1 MANTEI
7 VGRNVEILQTT
18 GAVAGKSPLSWSAA
32 IAGAVAATAVT
43 FIVISLGAGI
53 GLSMASPYSRGPTAG
68 TLTIAGA
75 VWLVMAQA
83 IGFTTGGYF
92 AGRLRSPAGDG
103 VIGER
108 KFRDGA
114 QGFLVWALGVVITL
128 FMIMAAGELAALVG
142 VNAAATTAGASA
154 GSGAGNALQR
164 AGTGADPTGYYVDA
178 LFRAPP
184 SAGGQTAATP
194 AADQQAAEQS
204 RAEAGRILTTGLR
217 DGQLSQEDRAHMGRI
232 VAARTGMSPEEANR
246 RVDEVIT
253 QYRENAKAAADKAA
267 KAGAYLSFW
276 TFMSLLIGAAAGTL
290 GGMVGG
296 ELRDQHALMTD

>member
-1 MANTEI
+1 MADTAI
-7 VGRNVEILQTT
+7 VGENVEILQTA
-18 GAVAGKSPLSWSAA
+18 GSVGGKSPLSWSAA
-32 IAGAVAATAVT
+32 IAGAIAATAVT
-43 FIVISLGAGI
+43 FIVISLGTGI
-53 GLSMASPYSRGPTAG
+53 GLSLASPYRPSPSAG

-108 KFRDGA
+108 RFRDGA

-128 FMIMAAGELAALVG
+128 FMIMAAGELTALVG
-142 VNAAATTAGASA
+142 VNAAATTAGATA

-164 AGTGADPTGYYVDA
+164 AGTGADPTGYYVDT

-184 SAGGQTAATP
+184 SAAASPSP
-194 AADQQAAEQS
+194 AAAGDAQAAEQS
-204 RAEAGRILTTGLR
+204 RGEASRILTTGIR
-217 DGQLSQEDRAHMGRI
+217 DGQLSQEDRTQLARI
-232 VAARTGMSPEEANR
+232 VSARTGMSPEEANR
-246 RVDEVIT
+246 RVDEVVA

-290 GGMVGG
+290 GGIVGG
-296 ELRDQHALMTD
+296 ELRDEHALLTD